1 MENNKAY
8 SAEIIAI
15 SEGYKPSGKQR
26 LAIKT
31 LSNAIRLDE
40 ETEKANLVIKP
51 VAWCKLEIHNE
62 KAENTDYTVFVVI
75 DDQGQLFVTSSP
87 SFEKSFVDIFN
98 EMNDYPEEE
107 YAVECFRTESK
118 NYKGKSFINCRVI

>member
-1 MENNKAY
+1 MENNKTY

-31 LSNAIRLDE
+31 LANAVRLDE
-40 ETEKANLVIKP
+40 ETEKGTFVIKP
-51 VAWCKLEIHNE
+51 HAWCKLSIHNE

-75 DDQGQLFVTSSP
+75 DDMDQLFVTSSP

-107 YAVECFRTESK
+107 YSVECFRVESK